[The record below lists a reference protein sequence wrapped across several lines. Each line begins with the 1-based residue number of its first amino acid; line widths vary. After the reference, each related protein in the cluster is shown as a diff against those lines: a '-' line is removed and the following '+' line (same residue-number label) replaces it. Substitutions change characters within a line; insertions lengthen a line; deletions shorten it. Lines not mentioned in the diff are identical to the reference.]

1 MWIAWIS
8 LYAVFFQSWQVSER
22 HTYFGNYK
30 WSGVIIMRM
39 IYDKRT
45 DQLQLVIQEDKDA
58 NPRVLDE
65 DVTVAYSKDGK
76 ISKISISNALTRI
89 FDGLG
94 VKMPSE
100 RLASAEEGEGELRVD
115 VDADKCLGFGSCV
128 IVSPDVFRLDERPGK
143 GVFRSRAKL
152 DVLDQAGG
160 RDFDNLLMAAQ
171 SCPTQA
177 ITILDRKTGKRIYPP
192 E

>member
-1 MWIAWIS
+1 
-8 LYAVFFQSWQVSER
+8 
-22 HTYFGNYK
+22 
-30 WSGVIIMRM
+30 MRM

-45 DQLQLVIQEDKDA
+45 DQLQLLILDDKEA
-58 NPRVLDE
+58 SPRVLDE
-65 DVTVAYSKDGK
+65 DVTVAYAKDGK
-76 ISKISISNALTRI
+76 IAKISINNALTRI

-100 RLASAEEGEGELRVD
+100 RQASAEEGEGEVKVD
-115 VDADKCLGFGSCV
+115 VDPDKCLGFGSCV

-143 GVFRSRAKL
+143 GVFRSSAKL

-160 RDFDNLLMAAQ
+160 KDFNNLLMAAQ

-177 ITILDRKTGKRIYPP
+177 ITIIDRKTGKRIYPP

>member
-1 MWIAWIS
+1 
-8 LYAVFFQSWQVSER
+8 
-22 HTYFGNYK
+22 
-30 WSGVIIMRM
+30 MRM
-39 IYDKRT
+39 RYDRKT
-45 DQLQLVIQEDKDA
+45 DQLQLVIRDDTEVTPKM
-58 NPRVLDE
+58 LDE
-65 DVTVAYSKDGK
+65 DVTVAYTKGGEVAR
-76 ISKISISNALTRI
+76 ISVSNALTRI

-94 VKMPSE
+94 VKLPSE
-100 RLASAEEGEGELRVD
+100 RQAPAEERGGGIKVE

-152 DVLDQAGG
+152 DVLDEAGG
-160 RDFDNLLMAAQ
+160 KDYENLLIAAQ

-177 ITILDRKTGKRIYPP
+177 ITIVDRKTGKRVYPP

>member
-1 MWIAWIS
+1 
-8 LYAVFFQSWQVSER
+8 
-22 HTYFGNYK
+22 
-30 WSGVIIMRM
+30 MR
-39 IYDKRT
+39 YDRKT
-45 DQLQLVIQEDKDA
+45 DQLQLLIQDDLETT
-58 NPRVLDE
+58 PRVLDE
-65 DVTVAYSKDGK
+65 DVTVSYTKDEK
-76 ISKISISNALTRI
+76 IAKISINNALTRI

-100 RLASAEEGEGELRVD
+100 RQAAAEEGQGGIKVE

-143 GVFRSRAKL
+143 GVFQSRAKL
-152 DVLDQAGG
+152 DVLDQTGG
-160 RDFDNLLMAAQ
+160 KDFENLMIAAQ

-177 ITILDRKTGKRIYPP
+177 ITIVDRKTGKRIYPP

>member
-1 MWIAWIS
+1 
-8 LYAVFFQSWQVSER
+8 
-22 HTYFGNYK
+22 
-30 WSGVIIMRM
+30 MR
-39 IYDKRT
+39 YDKKT
-45 DQLQLVIQEDKDA
+45 DRLELLIQDERDTT
-58 NPRVLDE
+58 PRVLDE
-65 DVTVAYSKDGK
+65 DVTVAYTKDER
-76 ISKISISNALTRI
+76 IAKISISNALTRI

-100 RLASAEEGEGELRVD
+100 RLAAAEEGEGGVKVE

-128 IVSPDVFRLDERPGK
+128 IVSPDVFRLDERPGR
-143 GVFRSRAKL
+143 GVFRSSAKL

-160 RDFDNLLMAAQ
+160 RDFENLLTAAQ

-177 ITILDRKTGKRIYPP
+177 ITIVDRKTGKRIYPP

>member
-1 MWIAWIS
+1 
-8 LYAVFFQSWQVSER
+8 
-22 HTYFGNYK
+22 
-30 WSGVIIMRM
+30 MRM

-45 DQLQLVIQEDKDA
+45 DQLQLLIQDDKDA
-58 NPRVLDE
+58 SPRVLDE
-65 DVTVAYSKDGK
+65 DVTIAYAKDGK
-76 ISKISISNALTRI
+76 IAKISINNALTRI

-100 RLASAEEGEGELRVD
+100 RQASAEEGEGELKVEVD
-115 VDADKCLGFGSCV
+115 PDKCLGFGSCV

-143 GVFRSRAKL
+143 GVFQSRAKL

-160 RDFDNLLMAAQ
+160 KDFDNLLTAAQ

-177 ITILDRKTGKRIYPP
+177 ITIIDRKTGKRIYPP

>member
-1 MWIAWIS
+1 
-8 LYAVFFQSWQVSER
+8 
-22 HTYFGNYK
+22 
-30 WSGVIIMRM
+30 MR
-39 IYDKRT
+39 YDKRT
-45 DQLQLVIQEDKDA
+45 DRLELLIEDGKGTETK
-58 NPRVLDE
+58 VLDE
-65 DVTVAYSKDGK
+65 DVTVSYTKDGK
-76 ISKISISNALTRI
+76 IALISINNALNRI

-100 RLASAEEGEGELRVD
+100 RQREAGETESGIKVE
-115 VDADKCLGFGSCV
+115 VDADRCLGFGSCV

-152 DVLDQAGG
+152 DVLDQTGG
-160 RDFDNLLMAAQ
+160 KDFENLLTAAQ

-177 ITILDRKTGKRIYPP
+177 IAIIDRKTGKRIYPP

>member
-1 MWIAWIS
+1 
-8 LYAVFFQSWQVSER
+8 
-22 HTYFGNYK
+22 
-30 WSGVIIMRM
+30 MRM
-39 IYDKRT
+39 RYDKRT
-45 DQLQLVIQEDKDA
+45 DQLQMLIGDEKDTTSKQ
-58 NPRVLDE
+58 LDE
-65 DVTVAYSKDGK
+65 DVTVTYNKTGEIA
-76 ISKISISNALTRI
+76 SINVNNALTRI

-100 RLASAEEGEGELRVD
+100 RQAMAEEGEGGIKVE

-143 GVFRSRAKL
+143 GVFRSQAKL
-152 DVLDQAGG
+152 DVLDEAGG
-160 RDFDNLLMAAQ
+160 KDFENLLIAAQ

-177 ITILDRKTGKRIYPP
+177 ITIIDRKTGKRIYPA

>member
-1 MWIAWIS
+1 
-8 LYAVFFQSWQVSER
+8 
-22 HTYFGNYK
+22 
-30 WSGVIIMRM
+30 MR
-39 IYDKRT
+39 YDKKT
-45 DQLQLVIQEDKDA
+45 DRLELLIQDERDTT
-58 NPRVLDE
+58 PRVLDE
-65 DVTVAYSKDGK
+65 DVTVAYTKDEK
-76 ISKISISNALTRI
+76 IAKISISNALTRI

-100 RLASAEEGEGELRVD
+100 RLAAAEEGEGGVKVE

-128 IVSPDVFRLDERPGK
+128 IVSPDVFRLDERPGR
-143 GVFRSRAKL
+143 GVFRSSAKL

-160 RDFDNLLMAAQ
+160 RDFENLLTAAQ

-177 ITILDRKTGKRIYPP
+177 ITIVDRKTGKRIYPP

>member
-1 MWIAWIS
+1 
-8 LYAVFFQSWQVSER
+8 
-22 HTYFGNYK
+22 
-30 WSGVIIMRM
+30 MR
-39 IYDKRT
+39 YDKKT
-45 DQLQLVIQEDKDA
+45 DQLQMLISDEKDTTLKQ
-58 NPRVLDE
+58 LDE
-65 DVTVAYSKDGK
+65 DVTVAYTKSGAIAQ
-76 ISKISISNALTRI
+76 ISVGNALTRI

-100 RLASAEEGEGELRVD
+100 RQAPTEESEGGLRVE
-115 VDADKCLGFGSCV
+115 VDPDKCLGFGSCV

-152 DVLDQAGG
+152 DVLDESGG
-160 RDFDNLLMAAQ
+160 KDFENLLIAAQ

-177 ITILDRKTGKRIYPP
+177 ITVFDRKTGKRIYPP

>member
-1 MWIAWIS
+1 
-8 LYAVFFQSWQVSER
+8 
-22 HTYFGNYK
+22 
-30 WSGVIIMRM
+30 MRM
-39 IYDKRT
+39 RYDKRT
-45 DQLQLVIQEDKDA
+45 DQLQLLIRDDTDGTPKA
-58 NPRVLDE
+58 LDE
-65 DVTVAYSKDGK
+65 DVTVAYTKDGEVAK
-76 ISKISISNALTRI
+76 ISVSNALTRI

-100 RLASAEEGEGELRVD
+100 RQAPAEERGGGIKVE

-128 IVSPDVFRLDERPGK
+128 IVSPDVFRLDERPGR

-152 DVLDQAGG
+152 DVLDEAGG
-160 RDFDNLLMAAQ
+160 KDYENLRIAAQ

-177 ITILDRKTGKRIYPP
+177 ITIIDRKTGKRVYPP

>member
-1 MWIAWIS
+1 
-8 LYAVFFQSWQVSER
+8 
-22 HTYFGNYK
+22 
-30 WSGVIIMRM
+30 MRM

-45 DQLQLVIQEDKDA
+45 DQLQLLILDDKDA
-58 NPRVLDE
+58 SPRVLDE
-65 DVTVAYSKDGK
+65 DVTVAYAKDGK
-76 ISKISISNALTRI
+76 IAKISINNALTRI

-100 RLASAEEGEGELRVD
+100 RQASAEEGEGEVKID
-115 VDADKCLGFGSCV
+115 VDPDKCLGFGSCV

-143 GVFRSRAKL
+143 GVFRSSAKL

-160 RDFDNLLMAAQ
+160 KDFDNLLMAAQ

-177 ITILDRKTGKRIYPP
+177 ITIIDRKTGKRIYPP